1 MSDRTVPPLLYVLL
15 PYVLVAACVYTFKH
29 AYDHKLWGDA
39 AFAAVNAVLAIYAIL
54 AFVGIWKSLCDLAA
68 NLASYLHKS
77 DGSKSAPSRAP
88 TPAEVSQMADVHDW
102 EQVPHHGSADS
113 QPTPRQPQRVRLTD
127 RGSALAPRPPRP
139 VHWRGDVLLTGR
151 GAAGR

>member
-1 MSDRTVPPLLYVLL
+1 M
-15 PYVLVAACVYTFKH
+15 YTFKH

-88 TPAEVSQMADVHDW
+88 TPAEVSQTADVHDW
-102 EQVPHHGSADS
+102 EQVLHTAQQTAD
-113 QPTPRQPQRVRLTD
+113 RR
-127 RGSALAPRPPRP
+127 RGSRSACGLQTEDQR
-139 VHWRGDVLLTGR
+139 
-151 GAAGR
+151 